1 MNQKKVKMEKPSYII
16 RARDQNRAARGALA
30 KRVAQ
35 ADEMRREASR
45 ADHIKEASNKSN
57 TLKYNASL
65 ARAKPGSVELLLHNR
80 ARGMSE
86 AGLTRV
92 WGRDLVSATSYLL

>member
-1 MNQKKVKMEKPSYII
+1 VWRILAKREAPI
-16 RARDQNRAARGALA
+16 RRTTTGKGALA
-30 KRVAQ
+30 KKIAQ
-35 ADEMRREASR
+35 ADEMCRAAYLREA
-45 ADHIKEASNKSN
+45 ADKSN

-65 ARAKPGSVELLLHNR
+65 ARAKKGSVALLLHNR

-86 AGLTRV
+86 AGLIRV